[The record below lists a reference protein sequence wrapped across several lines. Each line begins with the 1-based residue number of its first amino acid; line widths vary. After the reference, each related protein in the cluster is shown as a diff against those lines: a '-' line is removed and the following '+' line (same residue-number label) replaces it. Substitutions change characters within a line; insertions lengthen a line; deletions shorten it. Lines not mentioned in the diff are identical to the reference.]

1 MNQGD
6 EQHDSRG
13 GQPDPSPVARS
24 QQWKHTNKHQNH
36 PFHHHHHHQCHCHH
50 PTWSMLCCNLPKQQ
64 NRNDCDLPI
73 IATHTAPWPTWPDK
87 SSLNQKVLCM
97 KFLEEQLIVVTFH
110 FIKDCFQWWRRCRR
124 LPSQCP
130 LYNHATGGHILKRTG
145 NYWKQFFTACEILAL
160 LFVCSNSEKKLEK
173 CSFLFYFAFL
183 KLLHTICLLWI
194 SVPFATLFL
203 RDIAEN
209 LKIIETNYTFRLP
222 SEDSFTSIA
231 AGQTEDTD
239 AQVLFSWN
247 FKQISIGWGF
257 VEKTKNFSQI
267 NQLAFWS

>member
-36 PFHHHHHHQCHCHH
+36 RFHHHHHHHQCHCHH
-50 PTWSMLCCNLPKQQ
+50 PTCCNLPKQQ

-73 IATHTAPWPTWPDK
+73 IATHTAPWQTWLDM

-145 NYWKQFFTACEILAL
+145 NYWKQFFYRLRNFSTTLCVFKLWKKTWEVFFYL
-160 LFVCSNSEKKLEK
+160 LLCISQTSPYYLPSLNISTL
-173 CSFLFYFAFL
+173 CHTFL
-183 KLLHTICLLWI
+183 KRHCRKPQNNW
-194 SVPFATLFL
+194 
-203 RDIAEN
+203 
-209 LKIIETNYTFRLP
+209 
-222 SEDSFTSIA
+222 
-231 AGQTEDTD
+231 
-239 AQVLFSWN
+239 
-247 FKQISIGWGF
+247 
-257 VEKTKNFSQI
+257 
-267 NQLAFWS
+267 NQLYFQAPEWR